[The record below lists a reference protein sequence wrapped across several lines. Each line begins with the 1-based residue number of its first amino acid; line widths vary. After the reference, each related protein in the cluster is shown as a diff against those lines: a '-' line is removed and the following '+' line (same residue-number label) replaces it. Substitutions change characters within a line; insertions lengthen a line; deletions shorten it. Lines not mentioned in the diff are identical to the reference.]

1 MHSYRRHF
9 AEILVACI
17 LTSMDDI
24 SDDWKF
30 IGDIPDA
37 DGFTDPYIPP
47 VAKASSSFPPPT
59 IQHYPRTPAALQ
71 VPSALRS
78 SSSSKVVS
86 PPDDFSH
93 SSCKVTKD
101 DLSTFHWKSA
111 GFHRASPYQ
120 VTDLQPGVHDRP
132 LRSGYQPQSFRLQ
145 SKPPQSLHSTGSKN
159 VMISDLPPTPEILQR
174 NLDQQATTRAKT
186 TRRRGGS
193 TTQQTHLTRLRHP
206 SDSPIITG
214 KFDAL
219 LQEFGPLSDVYQAL
233 QQSQFADAH
242 RDRLLNAFGASTVFR
257 YLQSVQQFSNTLKKL
272 GFALTDLTVTQLVDC
287 LAVMSHARASS
298 SDAISGNFT
307 LKALR
312 WFRKI
317 AGVSCLEIV
326 FSPLADS
333 FLKVRLTTDKKEA
346 PPLPLWILFHWE
358 KRILFSQSSTFEII
372 MLGAFLFMIW
382 SSLRFSD
389 VQRLNIES
397 LVLTDVEL
405 RGMVWR
411 SKTRS
416 NGHPFG
422 ITSSGLCSTG
432 SFTWLVKF
440 LRTWDTLLAE
450 SGCSTWDFL
459 IPHLSEQSTLISQ
472 EPLDYASALRI
483 FRDMLYTPWKRFSG
497 PHPLDD
503 MQLNYTFTVQ
513 KQHCYHLA
521 PNWGQLWTRMIVCN
535 RVTTLIHANHFS
547 CMDEIQFGGP
557 YDINKLWC
565 KR

>member
-1 MHSYRRHF
+1 MAFS
-9 AEILVACI
+9 

-24 SDDWKF
+24 SDDWEF

-37 DGFTDPYIPP
+37 DEFTDRYIPP
-47 VAKASSSFPPPT
+47 VAKASRAFPPPT
-59 IQHYPRTPAALQ
+59 IQHYPRTPAAFQ

-86 PPDDFSH
+86 PPADFSH

-101 DLSTFHWKSA
+101 DLSTFSWKSA

-120 VTDLQPGVHDRP
+120 VTDLQPGVNERP
-132 LRSGYQPQSFRLQ
+132 IRAGYQPQSFRLQ
-145 SKPPQSLHSTGSKN
+145 SKPPQSLQSTGSKN
-159 VMISDLPPTPEILQR
+159 DMISDLPPTPEIFQR
-174 NLDQQATTRAKT
+174 NLDQQAPTRAKT

-272 GFALTDLTVTQLVDC
+272 GFALTELTVAQLVDC

-298 SDAISGNFT
+298 TDAISGNFT

-317 AGVSCLEIV
+317 AGVACLEIV

-333 FLKVRLTTDKKEA
+333 FLKVRA
-346 PPLPLWILFHWE
+346 
-358 KRILFSQSSTFEII
+358 
-372 MLGAFLFMIW
+372 
-382 SSLRFSD
+382 SLNAR
-389 VQRLNIES
+389 R
-397 LVLTDVEL
+397 
-405 RGMVWR
+405 
-411 SKTRS
+411 
-416 NGHPFG
+416 
-422 ITSSGLCSTG
+422 
-432 SFTWLVKF
+432 
-440 LRTWDTLLAE
+440 
-450 SGCSTWDFL
+450 
-459 IPHLSEQSTLISQ
+459 
-472 EPLDYASALRI
+472 
-483 FRDMLYTPWKRFSG
+483 
-497 PHPLDD
+497 
-503 MQLNYTFTVQ
+503 
-513 KQHCYHLA
+513 
-521 PNWGQLWTRMIVCN
+521 
-535 RVTTLIHANHFS
+535 
-547 CMDEIQFGGP
+547 
-557 YDINKLWC
+557 
-565 KR
+565 